1 MLTDFYNI
9 WHRVYWDNKQHKS
22 YWFAALSLEKWFT
35 SFEHFGRC
43 FLRYVGSSEM
53 SWLLAQRWWL
63 ENEPLLHMTEVTI
76 DSHAGSQALGEVYH
90 HLTDV
95 FLWQLFPDSLQSD
108 LQGKIVLG
116 FG

>member
-1 MLTDFYNI
+1 
-9 WHRVYWDNKQHKS
+9 
-22 YWFAALSLEKWFT
+22 
-35 SFEHFGRC
+35 
-43 FLRYVGSSEM
+43 
-53 SWLLAQRWWL
+53 
-63 ENEPLLHMTEVTI
+63 MTEVTI